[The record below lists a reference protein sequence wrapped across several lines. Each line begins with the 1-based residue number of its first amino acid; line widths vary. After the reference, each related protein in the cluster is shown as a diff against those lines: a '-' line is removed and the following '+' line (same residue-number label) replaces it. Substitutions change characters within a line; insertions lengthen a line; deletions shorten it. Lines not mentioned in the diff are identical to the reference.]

1 MWYSTFGSHSRTRN
15 GTRGANAWFGTE
27 FNRKNTWFEQSRK
40 WIDYQRRCMF
50 MLQRGLPVNDV
61 CYFIGED
68 APKMTGIRVP
78 ELPPGYSFDYI
89 NAEVILQRLA
99 VQDGRLVLPDG
110 MSYGMMVLPP
120 VKTMR
125 PEVLAKIASL
135 VFRWC
140 RHTRCAGRPVPGLK
154 DFPQS
159 DLEVRSIAAK
169 LWNGV
174 GVSVPAAGSY
184 GKGRVFI
191 SRHRICVLLS
201 SRPGSSRTSHSR
213 TALRSVRTHRRLG
226 ACDIYFVSN
235 QSDRLLQ
242 ADLGFRVTGKQ
253 PELWDAVTGTMRDL
267 PVFAVGEGRTTVPLQ
282 LDPYGSAFVVFNREN
297 RAPYDVKAVNFPEM
311 KTIVRVGGPW
321 TVRFEADRGGRWTR
335 GHAGGAPRIGRRV
348 MMPASAIFRGAQR
361 MRHGSFC
368 RGANAAGVVVS
379 RSGEVL
385 LLWPRS
391 G

>member
-1 MWYSTFGSHSRTRN
+1 MRRVSAESYTAAGLPFRRYPALLKKRGDWSYTEGINHVVLHVCISQPYEDRN
-15 GTRGANAWFGTE
+15 PGVNAWFGTE

-99 VQDGRLVLPDG
+99 VKDGRLILPDG

-135 VFRWC
+135 VEDG
-140 RHTRCAGRPVPGLK
+140 AVILGAPVDGAPGLK
-154 DFPQS
+154 EYPRS
-159 DLEVRSIAAK
+159 DLEVRSIASK

-174 GVSVPAAGSY
+174 GGSARAAGTY
-184 GKGRVFI
+184 GKGRVFNTQDM
-191 SRHRICVLLS
+191 RL
-201 SRPGSSRTSHSR
+201 
-213 TALRSVRTHRRLG
+213 ALHQAGIQPDLVFPDSTPVVWTHRRLG

-235 QSDRLLQ
+235 QSDR
-242 ADLGFRVTGKQ
+242 
-253 PELWDAVTGTMRDL
+253 
-267 PVFAVGEGRTTVPLQ
+267 
-282 LDPYGSAFVVFNREN
+282 
-297 RAPYDVKAVNFPEM
+297 
-311 KTIVRVGGPW
+311 
-321 TVRFEADRGGRWTR
+321 
-335 GHAGGAPRIGRRV
+335 
-348 MMPASAIFRGAQR
+348 
-361 MRHGSFC
+361 
-368 RGANAAGVVVS
+368 
-379 RSGEVL
+379 
-385 LLWPRS
+385 
-391 G
+391 